1 MLLLP
6 SRSGSLPSF
15 GCSAVGRT
23 MVSIQATSV
32 YGSNVVLSGPMFF
45 RTVFGKFC
53 SLSFL
58 FWFHT
63 PPISQMVLTSATL
76 APNRAHTTVGPA
88 SQAYNTPS
96 VRRVRRWISGWKC
109 SYHVLRWFGT
119 VSAVRRNQGRD
130 AGTTTITP
138 KTPKSFFSHGLFMSR
153 LTGFRDINHSS
164 SRVL

>member
-1 MLLLP
+1 MAVTLCFPDQCFSAQFLGNFVLFH
-6 SRSGSLPSF
+6 SYFGS
-15 GCSAVGRT
+15 
-23 MVSIQATSV
+23 
-32 YGSNVVLSGPMFF
+32 
-45 RTVFGKFC
+45 
-53 SLSFL
+53 
-58 FWFHT
+58 T
-63 PPISQMVLTSATL
+63 PPISQTVLTSVTL

-88 SQAYNTPS
+88 AHAYNTPS
-96 VRRVRRWISGWKC
+96 VRRVRRWTSGWKC